1 VDQSLLKRE
10 AMSLDDKF
18 WAYLTVVVS
27 SPSRVNQCEK
37 TA

>member
-18 WAYLTVVVS
+18 WAYLKVVVS
-27 SPSRVNQCEK
+27 SPSSVKQCEK